1 MTGQI
6 FVSGAGRALM
16 EKTDDPL
23 HQYTLELTGKENPRV
38 LFLGTATGD
47 DPFYIITFYDTYN
60 SERCRPAH
68 LRLFHISVRD
78 VRKFILKHDIIHV
91 GGGNTANMLDV
102 WRRQG
107 VDQVLKEAWEGGAV
121 MSGGSAG
128 AICWFQGGTTDSYGP
143 DLKPLPDGLGFIEG
157 SLCPHFDAPGREPL
171 YHQTLL
177 DGELPG
183 GYAMDNFAMLH
194 FKGTDLVGAVASQ
207 PGQRAFKVRL
217 EDGKVVEEP
226 IDVKLLEG
234 ADTDAPPP
242 PST

>member
-16 EKTDDPL
+16 EKMDDPL
-23 HQYTLELTGKENPRV
+23 HQYTLELAGKENPRV

-47 DPFYIITFYDTYN
+47 DPFYIITFYDTFN

-78 VRKFILKHDIIHV
+78 VRTFILKHDIIHV

-107 VDQVLKEAWEGGAV
+107 VDQVLREAWEGGAV

-143 DLKPLPDGLGFIEG
+143 DLKPLPDGLGFLEG
-157 SLCPHFDAPGREPL
+157 SLCPHYDAAGREPL

-177 DGELPG
+177 DGSLPG

-194 FKGTDLVGAVASQ
+194 FKGTELVGAVASQ
-207 PGQRAFKVRL
+207 PDQRAFKVRL
-217 EDGKVVEEP
+217 DDGKVVEEP
-226 IDVKLLEG
+226 IEVKLLEG
-234 ADTDAPPP
+234 ADTGAPPP